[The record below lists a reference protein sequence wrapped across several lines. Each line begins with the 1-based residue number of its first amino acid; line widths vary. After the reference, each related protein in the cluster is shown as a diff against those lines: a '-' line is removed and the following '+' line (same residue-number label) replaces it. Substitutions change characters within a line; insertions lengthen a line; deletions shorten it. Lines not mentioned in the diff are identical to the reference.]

1 MQEGQYDYVLHDKQ
15 QLQGDDAKA
24 IIKMDT
30 NPLYASVQNGNV
42 YVVTESEYDSTIQ
55 LKHSKAT
62 KLSEDE
68 DQDGYVETNSRSTQ
82 RAGYLKII
90 GSTN

>member
-15 QLQGDDAKA
+15 QLQGDDAKDT
-24 IIKMDT
+24 IKMDT
-30 NPLYASVQNGNV
+30 NPSYASVQNGNV
-42 YVVTESEYDSTIQ
+42 YVVIEPEYDSTIQ

-62 KLSEDE
+62 KIAEDE
-68 DQDGYVETNSRSTQ
+68 DQVGYVETNLQSTQ

>member
-1 MQEGQYDYVLHDKQ
+1 MQEDQYDYVLHDKQ
-15 QLQGDDAKA
+15 QLQGDNAKDT
-24 IIKMDT
+24 IKMNT
-30 NPLYASVQNGNV
+30 NPSYASVQNGNV
-42 YVVTESEYDSTIQ
+42 YVVTEPDYDSTIE

-62 KLSEDE
+62 KMSEDE
-68 DQDGYVETNSRSTQ
+68 DEDGYVETNSQSIQ

>member
-1 MQEGQYDYVLHDKQ
+1 MVID
-15 QLQGDDAKA
+15 
-24 IIKMDT
+24 
-30 NPLYASVQNGNV
+30 V
-42 YVVTESEYDSTIQ
+42 YLVNEPEYDFTIQ

-62 KLSEDE
+62 KISEDE
-68 DQDGYVETNSRSTQ
+68 DEDGYVETNSQSTQ